1 MSSLPHVPL
10 LGAREVT
17 LGRNLAPLVCYYRIK
32 LPFKAEPVLSG
43 LHTIR
48 EHRSFQRLHTLL
60 AIVLAQSQ
68 PSPGHSKGD
77 AGGGIQ
83 KEVSRLFSHPGK
95 FGSIGK
101 RPLCEEESFCD
112 SGMCRKEEQKA
123 RAGSNEREGEA
134 GCCCGVLG
142 FLLSPG
148 MLPLAPL
155 GTLWIEYPA
164 GCHCVQAGQWRA
176 AGTHL
181 TTHLTT
187 PRVQWKLNI
196 SRQCEMVRGLAS
208 PSSSSLCPWGSQIQG
223 TPLSCELDPQETPQH
238 PKALEDMGFP

>member
-60 AIVLAQSQ
+60 VIVLTQSQ
-68 PSPGHSKGD
+68 PSPSHSEGD

-83 KEVSRLFSHPGK
+83 KGASRLFSHKGK
-95 FGSIGK
+95 FGSKGK
-101 RPLCEEESFCD
+101 RPLSSEEGFSD
-112 SGMCRKEEQKA
+112 SGICGKEEQKA
-123 RAGSNEREGEA
+123 RAGSNVREGGA
-134 GCCCGVLG
+134 GCGWGVLG

-148 MLPLAPL
+148 MLTLAQL
-155 GTLWIEYPA
+155 GTLWIGQTA
-164 GCHCVQAGQWRA
+164 GCHCAQAGQWHA

-181 TTHLTT
+181 TTLQ
-187 PRVQWKLNI
+187 VQRQLSI
-196 SRQCEMVRGLAS
+196 SWQCADGKRAGFFFEL
-208 PSSSSLCPWGSQIQG
+208 Q
-223 TPLSCELDPQETPQH
+223 PLSLGVPNPGDPS
-238 PKALEDMGFP
+238 LL

>member
-48 EHRSFQRLHTLL
+48 EHRSFQQLHTLL
-60 AIVLAQSQ
+60 VIVLARSQ

-83 KEVSRLFSHPGK
+83 KGASRLFSHPGK

-101 RPLCEEESFCD
+101 RPLFREESFSD
-112 SGMCRKEEQKA
+112 SGVCGKEEQKA
-123 RAGSNEREGEA
+123 RAGSNDREGGA
-134 GCCCGVLG
+134 GCGWGVLG
-142 FLLSPG
+142 FLLSSG
-148 MLPLAPL
+148 MLTLAQL
-155 GTLWIEYPA
+155 GTLWIWQPA
-164 GCHCVQAGQWRA
+164 GCHSAQAGQWCA
-176 AGTHL
+176 AGTHP
-181 TTHLTT
+181 TTQ
-187 PRVQWKLNI
+187 VQQQVSI
-196 SRQCEMVRGLAS
+196 SRQCADRKRTGFSFELQP
-208 PSSSSLCPWGSQIQG
+208 PSLGVPNPGDPSL
-223 TPLSCELDPQETPQH
+223 L
-238 PKALEDMGFP
+238 